1 MGLFDNFLDAMRIN
15 PDESGEFLNPAYD
28 DDEDEGEEEPVK
40 VVKNKKSVKAS
51 NKQTGKEK
59 TAREYKHESE
69 DEEVVNETKEKQTK
83 TSAGVITEIHSVKKS
98 SFGSAGETYILKPTS
113 FDDVKKITEN
123 LRNNRTIVLS
133 LEGLDVTLA
142 HRIIDFAFGT
152 VHAVD
157 GKLEEISR
165 CIFVIAPSSARIL
178 GDLSEGGNSL
188 DRNNPRY

>member
-1 MGLFDNFLDAMRIN
+1 MGFINNILDQMRIN
-15 PDESGEFLNPAYD
+15 PDENGDFLNQEY
-28 DDEDEGEEEPVK
+28 EHEEEEVEEIEK
-40 VVKNKKSVKAS
+40 VEKVKKSGKS
-51 NKQTGKEK
+51 SSKQSGKEK
-59 TAREYKHESE
+59 AVRERKREI
-69 DEEVVNETKEKQTK
+69 EEEETLNEQKEKQIK
-83 TSAGVITEIHSVKKS
+83 SSASVVTEIHSVKKN
-98 SFGSAGETYILKPTS
+98 SFASAGETYVLKPTS

-123 LRNNRTIVLS
+123 LKNNRTIVLS

-178 GDLSEGGNSL
+178 GDLSENGNGL
-188 DRNNPRY
+188 DRNIPRY